1 MASPETPTAPS
12 GTVIWLM
19 STIGSQLGT
28 VLASDIQNGI
38 SCPMLESWRKL
49 SLSFLGGGLDLL
61 PWILQ
66 NPLFLGTKEMVPILH
81 ALWQSIA
88 TKMPDADPDEV
99 QATCFASSFVP
110 GQKLRLK
117 GLIDEGPLLMHKIAV
132 FECMIYS
139 E

>member
-49 SLSFLGGGLDLL
+49 GEFFGAALIFCHGFSK
-61 PWILQ
+61 ILC
-66 NPLFLGTKEMVPILH
+66 FWGTKEMVPILH

-88 TKMPDADPDEV
+88 SKMPEADPDEV

-117 GLIDEGPLLMHKIAV
+117 GLIDEGPLLIHI
-132 FECMIYS
+132 I
-139 E
+139 